1 MKVKALQVLKVILNT
16 KNNDGGIIKEDFKLC
31 CRAIVKDRQTHR
43 QTDQH
48 GIDPKFNVWTEG
60 TKQKFL
66 T

>member
-16 KNNDGGIIKEDFKLC
+16 KNNDGGIIKEDFKLY

-43 QTDQH
+43 QTGQH